1 MFFPQLFVDVIVVG
15 AAAAAAAAAAVVFVV
30 KAEVTTE
37 TIHQYCLCKINRC
50 SNIYQSVL
58 GKIIIVFF

>member
-15 AAAAAAAAAAVVFVV
+15 AAAAAAAVVFVV